1 MNIFSK
7 IKEAPSQPTRAAAPR
22 LEDLEA
28 IIDAGL
34 TSFAQVGKALAT
46 IKAKRLFAAQYE
58 TWEDYLLNRWKI
70 TADYANR
77 LVAAADVALELVRAG
92 LPEPTRASHAR
103 TLATIPAEQRVE
115 VWTDALDAAQGNPEA
130 ITAELIERA
139 ATPRRKKK
147 ARRKSPKAIT
157 LRGQGWAIT
166 ITRKTVDVSVVEAL
180 AAALNQAQ
188 ALTEKKAA

>member
-1 MNIFSK
+1 MSLFSK
-7 IKEAPSQPTRAAAPR
+7 KDTAIRAAAPS
-22 LEDLEA
+22 LEELEA
-28 IIDAGL
+28 VIDAGL
-34 TSFAQVGKALAT
+34 TSFAHVGKALAT
-46 IKAKRLFAAQYE
+46 IKAKRLFAAQYG
-58 TWEDYLLNRWKI
+58 TWEDYLSVRWKI

-77 LVAAADVALELVRAG
+77 LAVAADVCLELVEAG

-115 VWTDALDAAQGNPEA
+115 VWTEALDAAHGNPEA
-130 ITAELIERA
+130 ITAELIEKTA
-139 ATPRRKKK
+139 APRRKKK